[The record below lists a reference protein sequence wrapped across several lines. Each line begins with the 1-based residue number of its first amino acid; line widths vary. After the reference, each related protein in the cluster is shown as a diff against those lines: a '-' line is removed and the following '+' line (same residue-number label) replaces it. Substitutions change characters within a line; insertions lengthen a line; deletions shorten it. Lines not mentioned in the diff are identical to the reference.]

1 MTESFFSEVLIEML
15 PYLTPSMT
23 ESVFSETGELHPA
36 ALLLKDFIG
45 NCKIIRIANQGDNCE
60 QFELKN

>member
-1 MTESFFSEVLIEML
+1 MIESFFIEVLIEMP

-23 ESVFSETGELHPA
+23 EPIFSETVEFHLA

-45 NCKIIRIANQGDNCE
+45 K
-60 QFELKN
+60 L

>member
-1 MTESFFSEVLIEML
+1 MIESLFIEVLIEIL

-23 ESVFSETGELHPA
+23 EPVFSETGELHLA

-45 NCKIIRIANQGDNCE
+45 K
-60 QFELKN
+60 L